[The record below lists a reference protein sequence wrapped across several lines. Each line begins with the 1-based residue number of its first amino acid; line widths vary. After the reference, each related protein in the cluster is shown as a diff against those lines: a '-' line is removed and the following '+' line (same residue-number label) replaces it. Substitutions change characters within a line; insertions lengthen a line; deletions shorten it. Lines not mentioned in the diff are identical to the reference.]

1 MPRLR
6 GAVRGPARAHSE
18 RVAHVGGRLRLSV
31 ADGSARERPCSARRR
46 GASTPPTP
54 SSASGRRAP
63 PRSTSSASGAPASG
77 AENSAGA
84 NQGAIEDVLECLS
97 DASQISFTFQVSPRS
112 LHDVSWDS
120 PAPSLQPTPESR
132 PPTRL
137 AEPHRSEETRD
148 HTMQSVTLGIA
159 LCAVVLGVA
168 GGVLLMRPRTSQ
180 VDPGLRAWLSG
191 LDPGDARWPQMAG
204 VAGQSVEVQVARCPT
219 NTAVAS
225 RWRTAARCRPTRPF
239 PWPRP
244 SQSRCQSSVSARAER
259 RGRGRRRG
267 DGRALPAGA

>member
-1 MPRLR
+1 MD
-6 GAVRGPARAHSE
+6 GY
-18 RVAHVGGRLRLSV
+18 VAV
-31 ADGSARERPCSARRR
+31 ADGSGTTLLGTTA
-46 GASTPPTP
+46 
-54 SSASGRRAP
+54 GRFDATDALVRFQ
-63 PRSTSSASGAPASG
+63 ASGAAAVDVVG
-77 AENSAGA
+77 VGRTGFRCENSAGA

-112 LHDVSWDS
+112 LHDVSWAT
-120 PAPSLQPTPESR
+120 PAPSPQPIESR
-132 PPTRL
+132 PPTRP
-137 AEPHRSEETRD
+137 ANPSRSEEETRD

-219 NTAVAS
+219 EYRGGVAVADC
-225 RWRTAARCRPTRPF
+225 RAVPADAPIPVAAAVAIEMPVIGERAR
-239 PWPRP
+239 
-244 SQSRCQSSVSARAER
+244 SVEDAAVDETMEELFR
-259 RGRGRRRG
+259 RG
-267 DGRALPAGA
+267 LIPANEPGPGA